1 MSRLQL
7 LAVELRWIWLQQDPQ
22 TAMNDGLE
30 DEEPCGAEVRAMR
43 LAELAE
49 RLGVVVHAQPPAL
62 ARGGEVFAALHREL
76 PHPVLTRLRWRQP
89 VGSVRSSTSS
99 TVIAPS
105 SRPAS
110 SQTPRASML

>member
-1 MSRLQL
+1 MPS
-7 LAVELRWIWLQQDPQ
+7 
-22 TAMNDGLE
+22 
-30 DEEPCGAEVRAMR
+30 VRAIG

-49 RLGVVVHAQPPAL
+49 CLGVVVHAEPAAL
-62 ARGGEVFAALHREL
+62 ARCGEVFAALHRGTA
-76 PHPVLTRLRWRQP
+76 PVLTRLRWRHP

-110 SQTPRASML
+110 SHTPTASML